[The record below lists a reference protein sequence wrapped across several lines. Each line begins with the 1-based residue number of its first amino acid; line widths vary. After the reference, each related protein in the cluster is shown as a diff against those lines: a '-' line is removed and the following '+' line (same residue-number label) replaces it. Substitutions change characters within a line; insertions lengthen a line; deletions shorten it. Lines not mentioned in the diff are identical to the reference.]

1 MLDFGTSRPRQDRIS
16 RRHGSSWEA
25 FGEIAKI
32 AFSRGGA
39 DLEFSQGQ
47 SAIRAPG
54 RGTHVSRI
62 EVFPQGK

>member
-1 MLDFGTSRPRQDRIS
+1 MLDSGTSRPRQDGAP

-39 DLEFSQGQ
+39 DLEFCQGE

-54 RGTHVSRI
+54 RRTLWSRI
-62 EVFPQGK
+62 EVFPPEK

>member
-1 MLDFGTSRPRQDRIS
+1 MLDFGDSRPRQNGVLLRC
-16 RRHGSSWEA
+16 RSSWEA

-39 DLEFSQGQ
+39 DLEFFQGQ

-62 EVFPQGK
+62 EVFPPGK

>member
-1 MLDFGTSRPRQDRIS
+1 MLDFGTSRPRQDGAP
-16 RRHGSSWEA
+16 RRHRSSWEA

-39 DLEFSQGQ
+39 DLEFCQGE

-54 RGTHVSRI
+54 RGTLWSRI
-62 EVFPQGK
+62 EVFPREK

>member
-1 MLDFGTSRPRQDRIS
+1 MLDFGDSRPRQDGAP
-16 RRHGSSWEA
+16 RRHRSSWEA

-39 DLEFSQGQ
+39 DLEFFQGQ

-54 RGTHVSRI
+54 RGTLWSRI
-62 EVFPQGK
+62 ALFPPEK

>member
-1 MLDFGTSRPRQDRIS
+1 MLDFGTSRPRQNGVLLRY
-16 RRHGSSWEA
+16 RSSWEA

-39 DLEFSQGQ
+39 DLEFFQGQ

-54 RGTHVSRI
+54 RGTLWSRI
-62 EVFPQGK
+62 EVFPPGK

>member
-1 MLDFGTSRPRQDRIS
+1 MLDFGDSRPRKDRVS
-16 RRHGSSWEA
+16 RRHRSSWEA

-39 DLEFSQGQ
+39 DLEFFQGQ

-62 EVFPQGK
+62 EVFPPGK

>member
-1 MLDFGTSRPRQDRIS
+1 MLDFGTSRPRQDGAPH
-16 RRHGSSWEA
+16 RHGASREA

-39 DLEFSQGQ
+39 DLEFPQGE

-54 RGTHVSRI
+54 RRTLQSRI
-62 EVFPQGK
+62 EVSPREK

>member
-1 MLDFGTSRPRQDRIS
+1 MLDFGDSRSRQDRLP
-16 RRHGSSWEA
+16 RRHRSSCEA
-25 FGEIAKI
+25 FGEIAKF

-39 DLEFSQGQ
+39 DLEFFQGQ

-62 EVFPQGK
+62 EVFPPGK

>member
-1 MLDFGTSRPRQDRIS
+1 MLDFGDFRPRQNGVLLRY
-16 RRHGSSWEA
+16 RSSWEA

-39 DLEFSQGQ
+39 DLEFFQGQ

-62 EVFPQGK
+62 EVFPPGK

>member
-16 RRHGSSWEA
+16 HRHRPSWEA

-39 DLEFSQGQ
+39 DLEFFQGQ

-62 EVFPQGK
+62 EVFPPGK

>member
-1 MLDFGTSRPRQDRIS
+1 MLDFGTSRPRQDGAPH
-16 RRHGSSWEA
+16 RHRPSWEA

-62 EVFPQGK
+62 GVFPPGK